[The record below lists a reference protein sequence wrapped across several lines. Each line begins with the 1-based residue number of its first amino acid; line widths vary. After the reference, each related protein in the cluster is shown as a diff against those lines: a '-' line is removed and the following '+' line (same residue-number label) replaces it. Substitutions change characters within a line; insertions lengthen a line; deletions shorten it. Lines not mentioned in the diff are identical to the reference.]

1 MSGAKCEAVMAIRS
15 DVDVQH
21 VQDLSNA
28 ITAMCDKWHVDTGK
42 PANADEIIEAL
53 LCGICEIIQQGPD
66 ELTRAMLAQQAM
78 RFIMRNSNINP
89 FAILEAFVAATRTLG
104 NIEPQGTA

>member
-1 MSGAKCEAVMAIRS
+1 MSPKREAVMAIRN

-28 ITAMCDKWHVDTGK
+28 ITAMCEKWHVDTGK
-42 PANADEIIEAL
+42 PPHADEMIEAL
-53 LCGICEIIQQGPD
+53 LCGVCEVIQQGPD
-66 ELTRAMLAQQAM
+66 EATRAILAQQSM
-78 RFIMRNSNINP
+78 RFIMRNSNANP
-89 FAILEAFVAATRTLG
+89 FAIMEAFVAATRTLG